1 MILYNFRESAVF
13 TKKVV
18 SEMSE
23 DSYFELQNLL
33 LKEPKTGDVIPGGN
47 GLRKIRWKGKG
58 RGKRGGYRIIYYFAD
73 SKGCIFL
80 LNIYAKN
87 EASDLSKAQIK
98 QLSSLVTEWM
108 K

>member
-1 MILYNFRESAVF
+1 MILYNFRESKLF
-13 TKKVV
+13 TKKVI

-23 DSYFELQNLL
+23 NSYFELQNLL
-33 LKEPKTGDVIPGGN
+33 LKDPTTGDVIPGSN
-47 GLRKIRWKGKG
+47 GLRKIRWKAEG
-58 RGKRGGYRIIYYFAD
+58 RGKRGGYRVIYYFAD

-80 LNIYAKN
+80 LNMYAKN
-87 EASDLSKAQIK
+87 EASDLEKVQIK